1 MKKKDSENEY
11 RGIAA
16 IIIIVILA
24 IMLVYYYA
32 HRPSESNET
41 KNSNIP
47 VEAPSPQTD
56 YTSGTQ

>member
-11 RGIAA
+11 RGIVS

-24 IMLVYYYA
+24 IMLVYYYS
-32 HRPSESNET
+32 HYPSEPNET

-47 VEAPSPQTD
+47 VEAPAPPTD
-56 YTSGTQ
+56 NTSGTQ